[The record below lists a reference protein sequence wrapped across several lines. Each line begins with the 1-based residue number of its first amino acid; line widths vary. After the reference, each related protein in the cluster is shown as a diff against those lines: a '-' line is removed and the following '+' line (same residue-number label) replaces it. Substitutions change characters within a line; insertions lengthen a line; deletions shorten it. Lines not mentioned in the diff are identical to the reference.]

1 MIKALNEI
9 EVITLFVEDLA
20 ATKKFYLDVF
30 GLEVVYEDG
39 ESAALKMRNL
49 MINLLEVGEAHG
61 LVAPAPV
68 GGPETGAR
76 ALLTI
81 NVTDAEAVCAELA
94 EHGVDLLNGPVDQ
107 PWGRRTATFAD
118 PAGNVWEIAQELS
131 PAA

>member
-20 ATKKFYLDVF
+20 ATKAFYLDVF
-30 GLEVVYEDG
+30 GLTVVYQDG
-39 ESAALKMRNL
+39 ESAVLKMRNL

-68 GGPETGAR
+68 AGPQTGAR
-76 ALLTI
+76 ALLTV
-81 NVTDAEAVCAELA
+81 NVRDADAVCAEL
-94 EHGVDLLNGPVDQ
+94 EQHGVKLVNGPVDQ

-118 PAGNVWEIAQELS
+118 PAGNMWEIAQEI
-131 PAA
+131 AAP